1 MKNIDNN
8 ALFKQS
14 QKDMEVLIKTLQK
27 EYKDTEGFTK

>member
-14 QKDMEVLIKTLQK
+14 QKDMEVLIKT
-27 EYKDTEGFTK
+27 